1 MEKGRCVKRREESMR
16 VTSRNFDKEVL
27 KSEIPVLVEF
37 WASWCPPCKVM
48 EPILHRLE
56 REYEGRVKIVTLNVD
71 QNPKIAFRYQVKG
84 LPTFIIFKN
93 GKIVYRS
100 VAAKSEAELRNII
113 EKVLNEVS
121 GK

>member
-1 MEKGRCVKRREESMR
+1 MR